1 MLKLLMTATLA
12 VAAYT
17 AQAQLINANTFGMM
31 EARQLG
37 PGTMSGRISAIEG
50 VNNDPRIVY
59 VGTAGGGVWKTTNA
73 GATFKPLF
81 DKYCQSIG
89 ALAVDQKNPRIIY
102 VGTGESN
109 MRNSVSIGDGFY
121 KSTDAGDN
129 WTRIG
134 GLDSTEHIS
143 RIVIDPANSNTI
155 YVAAPGPLWSD
166 SKHRG
171 LYKSTDGGKT
181 FQKILYINEKA
192 GCAEVAVDPTNSNIV
207 YASTWEFR
215 RMPYSFNSGGAGSGF
230 YKSTDGGKT
239 WKEITNGL
247 PEKPFGRIAF
257 AVSPSEPNKL
267 IAIVESK
274 KTGLYI
280 SNNGGE
286 EWKRQSATLNIEARP
301 FYFSVIQFDPKN
313 AKRVYRPAYTFSYS
327 DDGGYAFA
335 DAPSEGGFLHSD
347 MHALW
352 INPNNTNQMYV
363 GTDGGVY
370 ISNDKGANWL
380 FLAGLPV
387 GQFYHVAID
396 NHQPYYRVYG
406 GLQDNG
412 SWYAP
417 SSHPGGVSVSEW
429 KGIYWGD
436 GFWTQPDLT
445 DPNTAYAEYQGGNMA
460 RINISTL
467 KTTPIQPKE
476 APGDGKLRWNWNT
489 PIVLGAKN
497 PKNLYTGSQ
506 YLYKS
511 TDQGRNWT
519 KISPDLTTNDKKKQ
533 EQDNSGGLS
542 ADVTSAEN
550 HCTIFTIAESPL
562 DENIIWVG
570 TDDGNLQYTTD
581 GGKTWTNTSA
591 NVAKSGIAAQSWI
604 SSIEPSRFD
613 KQTVYATFENHMYGD
628 HKTYCAV
635 SKDMG
640 ATWTMFSS
648 SEFSG
653 FAHKIKEDLENKD
666 LLFLGT
672 EMGLF
677 ASVDAGKT
685 WFRMKNNIP
694 WYALVRDLQIH
705 PQTHDLVIG
714 THGRGIIILDDI
726 RPMRTLTS
734 AIAQQDL
741 YIFPQ
746 PDMSLEM
753 GKIGGGAAPI
763 TGGWV
768 GGNAPGITPI
778 QYYLK
783 DRANGDL
790 KVLIKDAEGK
800 LVQEIPGG
808 KRKGL
813 NRIFWNLRMTPSKV
827 ASGGTKVDYAA
838 LNAPQVLPGKYN
850 IEITLNGKVYNTP
863 FNVIHDAGN
872 KDLNEAQRKHLY
884 DQNMRLYRAHEQL
897 AGVVEGIAAKQQVLK
912 TAMDKLKNAKTK
924 KLAETYWNKLEEFR
938 STLLATKQTS
948 VFADEKKLREEISE
962 IYLVLIGQEV
972 AISNLQQQNVDNV
985 VNKVNEAAKQ
995 QAALLAETDAKL
1007 KAALAKEQ
1015 IQL

>member
-1 MLKLLMTATLA
+1 MRKLLMTATMV
-12 VAAYT
+12 VAAYSL
-17 AQAQLINANTFGMM
+17 QAQLINSNTFGMM

-59 VGTAGGGVWKTTNA
+59 VGTAAGGVWKTTNA
-73 GATFKPLF
+73 GATFRPLF

-89 ALAVDQKNPRIIY
+89 ALAIDQKNPRTIY

-129 WTRIG
+129 WTKIG
-134 GLDSTEHIS
+134 GLDSTEHIA

-192 GCAEVAVDPTNSNIV
+192 GCAEVAIDPTNSNII

-215 RMPYSFNSGGAGSGF
+215 RTPYSFNSGGPGSGF
-230 YKSTDGGKT
+230 FKSTDGGKT
-239 WKEITNGL
+239 WKEITTGL
-247 PEKPFGRIAF
+247 PEKPLGRIAF

-286 EWKRQSATLNIEARP
+286 EWTKQSATLNIEARP

-352 INPNNTNQMYV
+352 INPNNTSQMYV

-387 GQFYHVAID
+387 GQFYHVAVD

-429 KGIYWGD
+429 KGLYWGD
-436 GFWTQPDLT
+436 GFWTQPDPT
-445 DPNTAYAEYQGGNMA
+445 DPDIAYAEYQGGNMA
-460 RINISTL
+460 RINMQTL
-467 KTTPIQPKE
+467 KSNPIQPKE

-489 PIVLGAKN
+489 PIVLGSKN
-497 PKNLYTGSQ
+497 PKNLYTAAQ

-562 DENIIWVG
+562 DENIIWAG

-581 GGKTWTNTSA
+581 GGKTWMNTSA
-591 NVAKSGIAAQSWI
+591 NIAKAGIAPQSWV

-628 HKTYCAV
+628 HKTYSAV
-635 SKDMG
+635 SRDMG

-653 FAHKIKEDLENKD
+653 FAHKIKEDLVNKD

-677 ASVDAGKT
+677 ASVDAGKN

-694 WYALVRDLQIH
+694 WYALVRDIQIH
-705 PQTHDLVIG
+705 PQTHDLILG
-714 THGRGIIILDDI
+714 THGRGIIIVDDI
-726 RPMRTLTS
+726 RPMRTLSNT
-734 AIAQQDL
+734 IAQQDL

-746 PDMSLEM
+746 PDMSLQM

-768 GGNAPGITPI
+768 SGNAPSITPI

-783 DRANGDL
+783 DRANGEI

-838 LNAPQVLPGKYN
+838 LNAPQVLPGKYS

-863 FNVIHDAGN
+863 FNVVHDATN
-872 KDLNEAQRKHLY
+872 KDLTEAERKQLY
-884 DQNMRLYRAHEQL
+884 DQNMRLYKAHEQL
-897 AGVVEGIAAKQQVLK
+897 AGIVEGVAAKQQVLK
-912 TAMDKLKNAKTK
+912 AAMDKLKNAKTK
-924 KLAETYWNKLEEFR
+924 KLAETYWNKLEAFR
-938 STLLATKQTS
+938 STLLATRQTS

-972 AISNLQQQNVDNV
+972 AISNLQQQNVENV
-985 VNKVNEAAKQ
+985 INKVNDAAKQ
-995 QAALLAETDAKL
+995 QAALLTETDAKL
-1007 KAALAKEQ
+1007 KSALAKEQ